1 MRRPRPGGVA
11 NTAIQIRRTAGRRCR
26 RPVFCSEWP
35 HSVREVARG
44 LTLHDSRRSLRA
56 LALAATAANPDP
68 LDCCAEVPSIREFLR
83 STRAMHSSS
92 DGWSIS
98 DGYRSMQRE
107 SVEPSAKP
115 PKARHQSAIAYAPR
129 TISTARLQAFA
140 LSFAPEPNQDDSSRR
155 LARTAACLALVGR
168 WWSTHSVTAL

>member
-11 NTAIQIRRTAGRRCR
+11 NTAIQIRRTAGRRSR

-35 HSVREVARG
+35 HSLREVARSFPLRFKATTESVIGGNRGQSRPAG
-44 LTLHDSRRSLRA
+44 LLCRSAQRSRVSPKHVCDAFKQRRL
-56 LALAATAANPDP
+56 
-68 LDCCAEVPSIREFLR
+68 
-83 STRAMHSSS
+83 
-92 DGWSIS
+92 WSNS
-98 DGYRSMQRE
+98 DGYRSMQTE
-107 SVEPSAKP
+107 SGEPSAKP

-140 LSFAPEPNQDDSSRR
+140 LSFAPEPNHDDSSRR
-155 LARTAACLALVGR
+155 LARTAACRALVGR